1 MPNTIANVLT
11 GVATLEVGAPAGNR
25 AEWSNEQALTGSHS
39 VKLSK
44 LSGDYGST
52 SVKMDAVGAAAALTM
67 QNFEDQAGGALEW
80 GYMSWRSAV
89 NAYWSQL
96 EYRFKDPTS
105 ESYVDVTIQIDVM
118 ALGGAAWLAQSLTD
132 ADMCGIYGWSE
143 MDGAF
148 SDFAIEA
155 ISGLVAKVDA
165 AAPLQVV
172 ATGSAT
178 DWTLQHVKV
187 ELWETV
193 PPMTGGHV
201 EYIDCVYVNSVVY
214 NFEPGDAETAGI
226 VLSAPFTEVGYTED
240 GVTMEYT
247 ADTADIEVEEE
258 TFPIDRVITK
268 ETCQVTCNM
277 AESSLYN
284 IDKAMAG
291 SLLSGSILKLGA
303 GTMKQITL
311 QIRGTNPAGYT
322 RAVLIPLC
330 TATGAV
336 GQSYKKGEKTVV
348 PVTFQA
354 LKTTGNPAV
363 TIVDN
368 AL

>member
-1 MPNTIANVLT
+1 MGTISNVLT
-11 GVATLEVGAPAGNR
+11 GVATLEVGAPVGNR
-25 AEWSNEQALTGSHS
+25 AEWSDVQAYTGSHS

-52 SVKMDAVGAAAALTM
+52 SVKMTASGAAAILTM
-67 QNFEDQAGGALEW
+67 QDFEDQAGGALEW
-80 GYMSWRSAV
+80 GYMSWRPAV
-89 NAYWSQL
+89 NAYWAQL
-96 EYRFKDPTS
+96 EYRFKDPTT
-105 ESYVDVTIQIDVM
+105 ESYVDVSIQIDVM
-118 ALGGAAWLAQSLTD
+118 ALGTAAWLAQSLTD

-143 MDGAF
+143 MDGGF

-165 AAPLQVV
+165 AAPLQVI
-172 ATGSAT
+172 ASGSAT

-193 PPMTGGHV
+193 PPITGGHY
-201 EYIDCVYVNSVVY
+201 EYIDSVFINSVNY

-240 GVTMEYT
+240 GVTLEYT
-247 ADTADIEVEEE
+247 ADENDIEVEEE

-268 ETCQVTCNM
+268 ETAQVTCNM

-291 SLLSGSILKLGA
+291 SLLSGSILKLGG
-303 GTMKQITL
+303 GTNKKLTL

-322 RAVLIPLC
+322 RAILIPVC

-336 GQSYKKGEKTVV
+336 GMPYKKGEKTVV

-354 LKTTGNPAV
+354 LKASGHPAV
-363 TIVDN
+363 TVVDN
-368 AL
+368 AA